1 MTETILEPLWSRLQE
16 PARPSTKPA
25 DFLLLLSALD
35 EGWQILEA
43 VRWLP
48 FNGNDSGLYLVTIFH
63 PRALVTRAISIRHAP
78 EVDALLKNESVILV
92 NTQPGD

>member
-16 PARPSTKPA
+16 SARPSTKPA

-35 EGWQILEA
+35 AGWQILEA
-43 VRWLP
+43 ARWLP
-48 FNGNDSGLYLVTIFH
+48 FNKDDSGLYLVTIFH
-63 PRALVTRAISIRHAP
+63 PRALLTRTVSIRHSP
-78 EVDALLKNESVILV
+78 EVDALLKNESVVLV